1 MKRFVVS
8 AVLLNVLLVAL
19 SLPAYPHVPLIAAEA
34 VLLAGVC
41 LWLPAGRP
49 GTAVR
54 LALGLVYVLL
64 AVASAADAL
73 IRESLARPLNLYL
86 DAGLASTIL
95 NQFTANLGPIMTVLA
110 TLMLMAL
117 VLALSALFA
126 WLLKGLAQAPQRP
139 RFLAPALVLL
149 AVVAT
154 MLPSGLQPPGV
165 ASTAWA
171 FGVHQVQLAEASA
184 AASRDFNE
192 QLAQRYRNGQDRAVP
207 LVGLRDD
214 DVVLAFIES
223 YGMTNL
229 LDDRYRP
236 LIDARLTTMQQ
247 ALDATGL
254 HVVSGRLRA
263 PVQGGQSWLA
273 HATLLSGLWVNSQL
287 DFDTLLASRRT
298 TLIDDF
304 KAAGHRTVAVMPAIT
319 GPWPEG
325 NQLGYDEIHDAAHMN
340 YQGPPLNWVTMP
352 DQYTWTWFD
361 RAIRQTTDTPVFA
374 ELALISSHA
383 PWVPILPVLDD
394 WQSIGDGQVFEPW
407 RNSGEAPVSLWKD
420 YDRVR
425 DHYVRA
431 IDYALNVVTGYAT
444 RHVDSHTLLIVLGDH
459 QPAPL
464 VTGDGA
470 TRDVP
475 VHIISGDPQLLK
487 PFTGDGTP
495 AMPGLPSFRDG
506 IFPERSTDGIRM
518 DRFRGF
524 LQQAFAARVSEK
536 AR

>member
-1 MKRFVVS
+1 MKRFLAS
-8 AVLLNVLLVAL
+8 ALLLNLLLIAL
-19 SLPAYPHVPLIAAEA
+19 SLPAYPQVPLVAAEA
-34 VLLAGVC
+34 ILLIGVC
-41 LWLPAGRP
+41 LWLPPGRP
-49 GTAVR
+49 GVVVR

-64 AVASAADAL
+64 ALFSAADAL

-86 DAGLASTIL
+86 DAGLAGAVV
-95 NQFTANLGPIMTVLA
+95 NQFTANLGPVLSVLVA
-110 TLMLMAL
+110 VVLIAML
-117 VLALSALFA
+117 LAVAGLLA
-126 WLLKGLAQAPQRP
+126 WLLKGLAHAPRNP
-139 RFLAPALVLL
+139 RWLAPLLVLL
-149 AVVAT
+149 AIVLT
-154 MLPSGLQPPGV
+154 LLPPGRQPPGV

-171 FGVHQVQLAEASA
+171 FGERQVHLAEGSA
-184 AASRDFNE
+184 AATRAFAE
-192 QLAQRYRNGQDRAVP
+192 QLARRDRNGQDQPVP
-207 LVGLRDD
+207 LVGLGNA
-214 DVVLAFIES
+214 DVVLGFIES

-236 LIDARLTTMQQ
+236 LIEPRLNQMQQ
-247 ALDATGL
+247 ALDEAGL
-254 HVVSGRLRA
+254 QVVSGRLRA

-287 DFDTLLASRRT
+287 DFDTLLATGRT

-304 KAAGHRTVAVMPAIT
+304 KATGHHTVAVMPAIT

-325 NQLGYDEIHDAAHMN
+325 DRLGYDEIHDAAHMD
-340 YQGPPLNWVTMP
+340 YQGPALNWVTMP

-361 RAIRQTTDTPVFA
+361 RTVRQPSQAPVFA

-394 WQSIGDGQVFEPW
+394 WSEIGDGRVFEPW

-425 DHYVRA
+425 DHYVRS

-444 RHVDSHTLLIVLGDH
+444 RHVDGQTLLIILGDH

-464 VTGDGA
+464 VTGDNA

-475 VHIISGDPQLLK
+475 VHIISGDPDLLA
-487 PFTGDGTP
+487 PFVGGGADGQ
-495 AMPGLPSFRDG
+495 PGLPSFRAG
-506 IFPERSTDGIRM
+506 TFPELSTEGVPM

-524 LQQAFAARVSEK
+524 LQQAFGATQGR
-536 AR
+536 

>member
-8 AVLLNVLLVAL
+8 ALLLNLLLIAL

-49 GTAVR
+49 GHAVR
-54 LALGLVYVLL
+54 LALGLVYALL
-64 AVASAADAL
+64 ALSSAADAL

-86 DAGLASTIL
+86 DTSLAGTVL
-95 NQFTANLGPIMTVLA
+95 NQFTANLGPILTVLA
-110 TLMLMAL
+110 AL
-117 VLALSALFA
+117 VLIALMLALSALVA
-126 WLLKGLAQAPQRP
+126 WLLKGLAHAPR
-139 RFLAPALVLL
+139 RSRLLAPVLMLSAIL
-149 AVVAT
+149 ATV
-154 MLPSGLQPPGV
+154 LPSGLQPPGV

-171 FGVHQVQLAEASA
+171 LGAHQVQLAEASA
-184 AASRDFNE
+184 AAARDFNE
-192 QLAQRYRNGQDRAVP
+192 QLARRDRNGEDRAVP
-207 LVGLRDD
+207 MVGLGDD

-236 LIDARLTTMQQ
+236 LIAARLSNLQR
-247 ALDATGL
+247 ALNDAGL

-287 DFDTLLASRRT
+287 DFDTLLATRRT

-304 KAAGHRTVAVMPAIT
+304 RAAGHRTVAVMPAIT

-325 NQLGYDEIHDAAHMN
+325 DTLGYDEIHDATHMD
-340 YQGPPLNWVTMP
+340 YRGPPLNWVTMP

-383 PWVPILPVLDD
+383 PWVPILPVLED
-394 WQSIGDGQVFEPW
+394 WHSIGDGQVFEPW

-444 RHVDSHTLLIVLGDH
+444 RHVDPHTLLIVLGDH

-464 VTGDGA
+464 VTGDNA

-475 VHIISGDPQLLK
+475 VHIISGDPGLLA
-487 PFTGDGTP
+487 PFVGNGT
-495 AMPGLPSFRDG
+495 AANPGLPSFRNG
-506 IFPERSTDGIRM
+506 AFPDLKTSGVRM
-518 DRFRGF
+518 DQFRGF
-524 LQQAFAARVSEK
+524 LQQAFGSAEK
-536 AR
+536 H